1 VFKIFTLNYLLITTK
16 TIFDKIKEERDM
28 KNGIIIILNGTS
40 SSGKTSI
47 VRALQD
53 MLDEPYVEAGIDKFI
68 WMLPHRYLDRP
79 LWDDVLGLADKA
91 GELGHQL
98 VMGMHRTAEVLSHAG
113 MNVIVDHVL
122 VEDIWWQDC
131 IERFKELPLY
141 LIGIRCPLEVLEDR
155 EKARKNRTLGQARLQ
170 FDIVHGKGIYDL
182 EVDTSIFSAEE
193 CAKTIKERITS
204 TEPPS
209 ALRLL
214 ATI

>member
-1 VFKIFTLNYLLITTK
+1 VNKGK
-16 TIFDKIKEERDM
+16 
-28 KNGIIIILNGTS
+28 IIIINGTS

-53 MLDEPYVEAGIDKFI
+53 IMEEPYVEAGIDKFI

-79 LWDDVLGLADKA
+79 LWDDVLGLANQA

-98 VMGMHRTAEVLSHAG
+98 VMGMHRTAEVLSHIG

-131 IERFKELPLY
+131 VERFSELPVY
-141 LIGIRCPLEVLEDR
+141 LIGIRCPLEILEER
-155 EKARKNRTLGQARLQ
+155 ENARKNRTLGQARKQ
-170 FDIVHGKGIYDL
+170 FNIVHGKGIYDL
-182 EVDTSIFSAEE
+182 QVDTSILSVEE
-193 CAKTIKERITS
+193 CAKKIRERITS
-204 TEPPS
+204 EVPPT
-209 ALRLL
+209 ALKLL

>member
-1 VFKIFTLNYLLITTK
+1 
-16 TIFDKIKEERDM
+16 M
-28 KNGIIIILNGTS
+28 KQGKIIIINGTS

-53 MLDEPYVEAGIDKFI
+53 IMEEPYVEAGIDKFI

-79 LWDDVLGLADKA
+79 LWDDVLGLANQA

-98 VMGMHRTAEVLSHAG
+98 VMGMHQTAEVLSHIG

-131 IERFKELPLY
+131 VERFSELPVY
-141 LIGIRCPLEVLEDR
+141 LIGIRCPLETLEER

-182 EVDTSIFSAEE
+182 QVDTSILSVKE
-193 CAKTIKERITS
+193 CALLIKKRINS
-204 TEPPS
+204 GEPPQ
-209 ALRLL
+209 ALKALSRNE
-214 ATI
+214 

>member
-1 VFKIFTLNYLLITTK
+1 
-16 TIFDKIKEERDM
+16 M

-68 WMLPHRYLDRP
+68 WMLPHRYFDRP
-79 LWDDVLGLADKA
+79 LWDDVLGLANQA

-98 VMGMHRTAEVLSHAG
+98 VMGMHRTAEVLSRTG

-122 VEDIWWQDC
+122 VENIWWQDC
-131 IERFKELPLY
+131 VERFTGLPAY
-141 LIGIRCPLEVLEDR
+141 LIGVRCPLEVLEER

-170 FDIVHGKGIYDL
+170 FDIVHGKGVYDL
-182 EVDTSIFSAEE
+182 EVDTSTLSAEE
-193 CAKTIKERITS
+193 CARTIKERINS
-204 TEPPS
+204 ADPPT
-209 ALRLL
+209 ALKLLTTPYSRL
-214 ATI
+214 